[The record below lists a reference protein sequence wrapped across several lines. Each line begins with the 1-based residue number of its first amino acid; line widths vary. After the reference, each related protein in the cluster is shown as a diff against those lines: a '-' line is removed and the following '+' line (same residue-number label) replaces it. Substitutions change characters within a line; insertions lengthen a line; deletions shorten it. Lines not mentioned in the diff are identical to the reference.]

1 MNVISFNHTFP
12 RVETVGNLCLPHTL
26 ESMCQASAACCLL
39 SPRSQESLE
48 SRAVEYPRGK
58 FRPLPRGKVIGESF
72 PMD

>member
-39 SPRSQESLE
+39 SPGFQESLE
-48 SRAVEYPRGK
+48 SRAVEYLRGK
-58 FRPLPRGKVIGESF
+58 SRPLPRGKVIGESF